1 MSLRRLRLASP
12 VLLATAGLAVA
23 GCGGG
28 SGGDEA
34 SYVKTYEGACKAV
47 TTAGTEFT
55 TSVSSIASTA
65 AKDPDGAVKTLKD
78 GVTKVFDTF
87 GKQIQVMADA
97 DAPKKWEDFQKSV
110 SDSADGAKKG
120 IDKAKDAVAGVK
132 SVQDFSKLG
141 SVFQNID
148 IGKGTKNMPK
158 DLAAK
163 APSCKSLGGGSAA
176 S

>member
-1 MSLRRLRLASP
+1 MSPRRARLVP
-12 VLLATAGLAVA
+12 PLLLATAGLAFA
-23 GCGGG
+23 GCGG

-47 TTAGTEFT
+47 TTAGTDFT
-55 TSVSSIASTA
+55 KNVSSIATSAT
-65 AKDPDGAVKTLKD
+65 KDPNGAVTKLKD

-87 GKQIQVMADA
+87 GDQIQVMADA
-97 DAPKKWEDFQKSV
+97 DAPKKWKDFQKSV
-110 SDSADGAKKG
+110 SDSSDEAEKGIEQAKK
-120 IDKAKDAVAGVK
+120 AVSGVK
-132 SVQDFSKLG
+132 SVEDFSKLG
-141 SVFQNID
+141 STFQNID

-163 APSCKSLGGGSAA
+163 APSCKTLGGGSAT

>member
-1 MSLRRLRLASP
+1 MSPRRFRLVSP

-23 GCGGG
+23 GCGG

-47 TTAGTEFT
+47 TTAGNDFT
-55 TSVSSIASTA
+55 TSVSSIATTA
-65 AKDPDGAVKTLKD
+65 AKDPNGAVKTLKD

-87 GKQIQVMADA
+87 GEQIQVMADA
-97 DAPKKWEDFQKSV
+97 DAPKKWQDFQDSV
-110 SDSADGAKKG
+110 ADSADKAKKG
-120 IDKAKDAVAGVK
+120 IEQAKDAVGDVK
-132 SVQDFSKLG
+132 TVADFSKLG
-141 SVFQNID
+141 TAFEKID
-148 IGKGTKNMPK
+148 IGKGTENMPK

-163 APSCKSLGGGSAA
+163 APSCKTLSGGNTA